1 MIAAIHQP
9 NFLPWI
15 GYFHKI
21 KNSDI
26 FVFLDDVQFEQGKTF
41 TSRTKII
48 CSGAENWLTVPIKKK
63 SELKDIKDTSVD
75 DNFIWKKKHLK
86 TLQLNYCKAPFFEE
100 VFSILEKNYNTNG
113 IYITDYN
120 IPLITDICEY
130 LNIKTQFICS
140 SHIVQSNDLKG
151 WDKILA
157 IILELKADFY
167 LSGSGAGSKRYVNA
181 DDLMKHNIRL
191 EWQKYTTVE
200 YAQVNNKGVFIPN
213 LSIIDLLF
221 NYGKEAINII

>member
-1 MIAAIHQP
+1 MIIGIHQP
-9 NFLPWI
+9 NYIPWI

-48 CSGAENWLTVPIKKK
+48 CNGAENWLTVPIKKK

-100 VFSILEKNYNTNG
+100 VFSIIEKNYATNG

-120 IPLITDICEY
+120 IPLIIDICCY
-130 LNIKTQFICS
+130 L
-140 SHIVQSNDLKG
+140 DLKTRFLRSGEIIAAAGLRG
-151 WDKILA
+151 WDKIIAL
-157 IILELKADFY
+157 ILETEATTY

-181 DDLMKHNIRL
+181 DDLKKHHIEL
-191 EWQKYTTVE
+191 EWQNYKPVKYN
-200 YAQVNNKGVFIPN
+200 QVNNKGDFISN